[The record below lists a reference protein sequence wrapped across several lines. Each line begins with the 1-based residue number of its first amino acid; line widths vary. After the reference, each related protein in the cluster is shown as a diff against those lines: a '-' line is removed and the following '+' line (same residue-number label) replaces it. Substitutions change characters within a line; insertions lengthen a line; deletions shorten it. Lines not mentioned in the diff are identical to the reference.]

1 MMLSNLNMVQWH
13 VAYKVSWAL
22 SSVPKKEH

>member
-1 MMLSNLNMVQWH
+1 MVQWH